1 MRAIWKGAVS
11 FGLVSIGVKLFS
23 ATEEK
28 DIRFHQVHRTD
39 GGRIKYKRTCSTDGE
54 EVSYDDIAKGYDLGG
69 GEMVILTD
77 DDFADLPLSTSRAID
92 VLQFVPAEQVDPILY
107 NKAYYLEP
115 DGVAT
120 KPYVLLR
127 DALIESDRVA
137 IVKVA
142 LRQREQLA
150 TLRVRDGVLVLNT
163 MLWPDEIRAASFDFL
178 DEDVTVRPQELAM
191 ASSLI
196 DSMAADF
203 KPEEFTDDY
212 REALQQVIDAK
223 VSGQEIVAPIEVEEA
238 PSGAIDLMAAL
249 RASVERAKAARGSGG
264 APDQEHEPVRPTPIT
279 SAKSAKTTTK
289 PTPKPTPAAAPA
301 AKADTAAASAQD
313 AAPKK
318 ATNRA
323 PTKRAAVEAAE
334 AKPAEE
340 EPPSRPPR
348 PPRRGPPRRP
358 ATPPDPP
365 LCQER
370 HFCTGRA
377 SLLLGGVSAGAST
390 PGFAKV

>member
-28 DIRFHQVHRTD
+28 DIRFNQVHRTD
-39 GGRIKYKRTCSTDGE
+39 GGRIKYKRTCAIDGE

-77 DDFADLPLSTSRAID
+77 ADFADLPLTSSRAID

-107 NKAYYLEP
+107 NKAYFLEP
-115 DGVAT
+115 EGVAT
-120 KPYVLLR
+120 KPYLLLR
-127 DALIESDRVA
+127 DALLESDRVA

-150 TLRVRDGVLVLNT
+150 TLRVREGVLVLNT
-163 MLWPDEIRAASFDFL
+163 MLWPDEIRPAAFDFL
-178 DEDVTVRPQELAM
+178 DEDLTVRPQELAM

-212 REALQQVIDAK
+212 RAALQQVIDAK
-223 VSGQEIVAPIEVEEA
+223 VGGKEIVAPPEIEAA

-249 RASVERAKAARGSGG
+249 RASVERAKAARESGG
-264 APDQEHEPVRPTPIT
+264 TAVADEDHEPVKPTPIS
-279 SAKSAKTTTK
+279 SAKSAK
-289 PTPKPTPAAAPA
+289 APA
-301 AKADTAAASAQD
+301 
-313 AAPKK
+313 KK
-318 ATNRA
+318 AT
-323 PTKRAAVEAAE
+323 PKAAKDDDE
-334 AKPAEE
+334 AKPAKRTS
-340 EPPSRPPR
+340 SRSAANTGEAPAKKAAPAKTATKAAAKKA
-348 PPRRGPPRRP
+348 PAKSRRT
-358 ATPPDPP
+358 A
-365 LCQER
+365 
-370 HFCTGRA
+370 
-377 SLLLGGVSAGAST
+377 
-390 PGFAKV
+390 